1 MQKNALYLI
10 LLGLVMAVIMGCE
23 NTQSVNRN
31 VFRLEDGPNGVAG
44 GSRYGYL
51 GTDQVDGRPIQT
63 VGNDQS
69 GTRYINPVENGN
81 PEGAATN
88 NTSPQNTPDKSVA
101 TNQNN
106 VTNTDPSKKDP
117 DPAEPKKP
125 EGNKPYA
132 TPVPGKVGHVYS
144 PFASGRE
151 VDVNG
156 FPPGTE
162 VRCPYTKRIF
172 RVP

>member
-1 MQKNALYLI
+1 
-10 LLGLVMAVIMGCE
+10 
-23 NTQSVNRN
+23 
-31 VFRLEDGPNGVAG
+31 
-44 GSRYGYL
+44 
-51 GTDQVDGRPIQT
+51 QVPSQQLQT
-63 VGNDQS
+63 VGNAQS
-69 GTRYINPVENGN
+69 GTKFLNPAGNINPDPNV
-81 PEGAATN
+81 ASN
-88 NTSPQNTPDKSVA
+88 NSAQTDPDKSVA
-101 TNQNN
+101 TQQNN
-106 VTNTDPSKKDP
+106 ITKKDP
-117 DPAEPKKP
+117 PEKSPDPVDPKKP

>member
-1 MQKNALYLI
+1 MQKNTLYLI
-10 LLGLVMAVIMGCE
+10 LLGLVMAVFVGCE
-23 NTQSVNRN
+23 NTQPINRN

-51 GTDQVDGRPIQT
+51 GADQATGQQLKT

-69 GTRYINPVENGN
+69 GTRYINPVGSGDPDPNVTGN
-81 PEGAATN
+81 NSTQTDPN
-88 NTSPQNTPDKSVA
+88 KSA
-101 TNQNN
+101 PTQQNN
-106 VTNTDPSKKDP
+106 VTKTDPPEKSP
-117 DPAEPKKP
+117 DPVEPKKP

>member
-1 MQKNALYLI
+1 MQKKALYLI
-10 LLGLVMAVIMGCE
+10 LLGLLMASIVGCE
-23 NTQSVNRN
+23 NNQPVNRN

-51 GTDQVDGRPIQT
+51 GTDQVAEKQLQT

-69 GTRYINPVENGN
+69 GTRYINPAGNGN
-81 PEGAATN
+81 SGEPDSGSNSSQTD
-88 NTSPQNTPDKSVA
+88 PDKSA
-101 TNQNN
+101 STNSAKN
-106 VTNTDPSKKDP
+106 DPPKSVP
-117 DPAEPKKP
+117 DPEPKEP

>member
-1 MQKNALYLI
+1 MQKKALYVI
-10 LLGLVMAVIMGCE
+10 LLGLLMAVIVGCE
-23 NTQSVNRN
+23 NNQPVNRN

-51 GTDQVDGRPIQT
+51 GTDQVAQKQLQT

-69 GTRYINPVENGN
+69 GTRYINPVGNGN
-81 PEGAATN
+81 SSESVSGNNNPQTNPDKSPSTN
-88 NTSPQNTPDKSVA
+88 NTK
-101 TNQNN
+101 
-106 VTNTDPSKKDP
+106 TDPPEKAP
-117 DPAEPKKP
+117 DPEPKKP

>member
-1 MQKNALYLI
+1 MQKNTLNLI
-10 LLGLVMAVIMGCE
+10 LLGLVMAVFAGCE
-23 NTQSVNRN
+23 NTQPVNRN

-51 GTDQVDGRPIQT
+51 GADQVAGQQLKT

-69 GTRYINPVENGN
+69 GTKYINPTGSGN
-81 PEGAATN
+81 SDANVTSN
-88 NTSPQNTPDKSVA
+88 NSTRTDPNKSEPPQ
-101 TNQNN
+101 QNN
-106 VTNTDPSKKDP
+106 ITKTDLPEKSP
-117 DPAEPKKP
+117 DPVEPKKP